1 MLERDGV
8 PQFGDIFEALPRPAP
23 ARPRYRAPCASWMA
37 RLARGGA
44 AAREC
49 EAAAVRECKAAAV
62 RECKAAAVRRQ
73 AGAHKYLLHLE
84 GHDLW
89 SMRVRSLARIRSLL
103 LRQAPPR
110 APPARS
116 AAPARPRARPFTQ
129 V

>member
-49 EAAAVRECKAAAV
+49 EAAAV